1 MENIDFDELV
11 VFAWEWAESF
21 NGHLIRN
28 AYGESLDKKN
38 DSPHSMGLRPQTVEQ
53 IGVFVAQHI
62 QQHETPN
69 IVQKSYEMHLKAL
82 QGYAELPFMPQHYT
96 NCEQVKRFR
105 SPSVMSVGPALKW
118 DSEIFFKELKKDIDE
133 MVRRHIYIHQ
143 ELSTSV
149 SQTSKM
155 KM

>member
-21 NGHLIRN
+21 NTHLIRN
-28 AYGESLDKKN
+28 AYREGTDPESSRSHL
-38 DSPHSMGLRPQTVEQ
+38 MGLRPQTVEQ
-53 IGVFVAQHI
+53 IGVFIAQHI
-62 QQHETPN
+62 QQHENPT
-69 IVQKSYEMHLKAL
+69 IVQKSYQMHLKAL
-82 QGYAELPFMPQHYT
+82 QGYAELPFMPHHYT

-133 MVRRHIYIHQ
+133 MVRRHTQIYQ

-149 SQTSKM
+149 SQTSKL